1 MKIEIKKLNVNA
13 AFRWGSEHA
22 VGIDFK
28 ATSLS
33 YLDDDTI
40 SYGLGVA
47 IQMPAGYFGMLV
59 ARSSVISRG
68 LMLANGVGI
77 IDPDYRGE
85 LKAVFRVADKEK
97 SRYVL
102 GEYVCQLILIPA
114 SPVRIIS
121 DTVQLSPT
129 VRSVNG
135 FGSSDNPDNPI
146 IN

>member
-1 MKIEIKKLNVNA
+1 MRIEIKKLNVNA

-47 IQMPAGYFGMLV
+47 IQMPTGYFGMLV

-85 LKAVFRVADKEK
+85 LKAVFRVVDKEK

-102 GEYVCQLILIPA
+102 GEYVCQLILIPT